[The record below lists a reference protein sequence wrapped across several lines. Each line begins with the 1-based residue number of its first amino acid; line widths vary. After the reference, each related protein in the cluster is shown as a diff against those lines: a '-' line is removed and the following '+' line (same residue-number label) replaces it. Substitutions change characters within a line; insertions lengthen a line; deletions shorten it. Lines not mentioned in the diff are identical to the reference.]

1 MTIDD
6 PVTALKKR
14 FEFEDASA
22 VPFVQLLLSLLSTV
36 AGELPIGLLETL
48 RAKDEQHRIT
58 VMLDTLSEE
67 IRRLNANVNTIL
79 DGRSPD
85 EQERTAR
92 VVVGLVTD
100 GIRKASATRSEE
112 RVKRIAT
119 ILAHGLAAL
128 KTEEADEIDEMMRIA
143 MELTERDVD
152 YLRQLVHME
161 GSIVRTDGRINR
173 YEAYQRWESSD
184 LKRVNSPDV
193 EGTYAKLESYG
204 LVWRLPSQNNMN
216 VMADIMNQYGL
227 LAKGLRF
234 VDLISRVAEGS
245 EAR

>member
-6 PVTALKKR
+6 PVAALKKR

-22 VPFVQLLLSLLSTV
+22 IPFIQLLLSLLSTV
-36 AGELPIGLLETL
+36 AGELPIGVLTTL
-48 RAKDEQHRIT
+48 GAKDERHRVT
-58 VMLDTLSEE
+58 VMLDTLGEE
-67 IRRLNANVNTIL
+67 IRRLDANVNTIL
-79 DGRSPD
+79 DGQSPD

-100 GIRKASATRSEE
+100 GVRKASATRSEE

-128 KTEEADEIDEMMRIA
+128 KIAEADEIDEMMRIA
-143 MELTERDVD
+143 MELTDRDVD
-152 YLRQLVHME
+152 YLFQLVQME
-161 GSIVRTDGRINR
+161 GSIVRTHGRINR
-173 YEAYQRWESSD
+173 YEAFQRWENSD
-184 LKRVNSPDV
+184 LKRMNSPEV

-216 VMADIMNQYGL
+216 VMADIMNGYAL

-234 VDLISRVAEGS
+234 VDLITRVVAEG
-245 EAR
+245 